1 MDKKAKRTA
10 KHAEK
15 RLLRPGGHL
24 YGQKFEDGFAVA
36 RRHYTD
42 LEAAIIEE
50 CEFQDVSMESS
61 NLKGAKVIASK
72 MIDIG
77 LDHSDLDG
85 IEITSSEMTGYVR
98 HGLMRGARIKDCNLD
113 SIDLTST
120 IVTQAVVEDT
130 KLSSAVLNNCDFSD
144 ATFRRCNLKDA
155 YTSAFSRANLA
166 NAEFT
171 DCDMSGVSFVSG
183 ILMRAS
189 FNGSKLVESKLTF
202 AMLDGADLSGC
213 DMKEAQIDRVYARGA
228 NFRNAVLKD
237 ATLDC
242 GVFTGA
248 DFTGA
253 DFGGAYLCRSDFRLA
268 KLDGV
273 SLVRASYNHLTRWPS
288 GFTPPQEAIDLE
300 RLEDAK
306 ELAAETVNQRTGMN
320 PTPVFIDSPD
330 PTITLDVIYAVYPEF
345 FTVIDRW
352 AFAENLGWA
361 VCHVLRHA
369 MQSIRVGDGSM
380 PYETENDKLYCLI
393 YHLQNAISAAQ
404 ISATAETFGLC
415 KGSRV
420 KEDKHQMYIY
430 KRLQDELAAARRKSV
445 KNAKDQ
451 TSSQAA
457 Q

>member
-1 MDKKAKRTA
+1 MNKNAKKTA

-15 RLLRPGGHL
+15 RLERPNGHL
-24 YGQKFEDGFAVA
+24 YGQKFDDSFAVA
-36 RRHYTD
+36 RRHHSD
-42 LEAAIIEE
+42 LEAAIIEK
-50 CEFQDVSMESS
+50 CEFESVSMQYS
-61 NLKGAKVIASK
+61 NLEGAKVIASK
-72 MIDIG
+72 MIDID

-113 SIDLTST
+113 SIELTST
-120 IVTQAVVEDT
+120 IVKEAVIEDT
-130 KLSSAVLNNCDFSD
+130 NLSAAKLNNCDFSD
-144 ATFRRCNLKDA
+144 AAFRRCKLNGA
-155 YTSAFSRANLA
+155 YTHGRANLGG
-166 NAEFT
+166 AEFT
-171 DCDMSGVSFVSG
+171 ECDMSGVSFPSA

-213 DMKEAQIDRVYARGA
+213 DMKEAQIDSVYARGA

-237 ATLDC
+237 ANLDC
-242 GVFTGA
+242 SVFTGA

-253 DFGGAYLCRSDFRLA
+253 DLGGAYLCGSDFKLA
-268 KLDGV
+268 KLDDV
-273 SLVRASYNHLTRWPS
+273 SLVRASYNSLTRWPS
-288 GFTPPQEAIDLE
+288 GFTPPQEAIDLD
-300 RLEDAK
+300 RLEDAR
-306 ELAAETVNQRTGMN
+306 ELAAETVDQRTGTN
-320 PTPVFIDSPD
+320 ATPVFIDSPD
-330 PTITLDVIYAVYPEF
+330 PTMTFDVIYAVYPEF

-361 VCHVLRHA
+361 VYYVLRHA

-404 ISATAETFGLC
+404 ISAAAETFGLC
-415 KGSRV
+415 KGGRV
-420 KEDKHQMYIY
+420 KQDKHQMYIY
-430 KRLQDELAAARRKSV
+430 KRLQDEIAAARRKAV
-445 KNAKDQ
+445 KNDKDQ
-451 TSSQAA
+451 AISQAA